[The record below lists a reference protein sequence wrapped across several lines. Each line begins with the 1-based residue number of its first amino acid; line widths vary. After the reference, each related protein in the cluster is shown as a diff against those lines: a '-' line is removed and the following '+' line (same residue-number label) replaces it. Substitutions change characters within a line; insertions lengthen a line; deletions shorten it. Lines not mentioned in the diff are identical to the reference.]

1 MNILKKF
8 GFHAVNVIAAFTGMI
23 VAFHIFDLTLVN

>member
-1 MNILKKF
+1 MSIVKKF